1 MAEER
6 GGGDMM
12 TGKQTASR
20 EIRTAQAVREDAG
33 RYLRARLILNDL
45 REKHL
50 AGKITYDECKAL
62 RARTI
67 AGDVDGAVKGL
78 AMLLRKRE
86 LEGMG
91 L

>member
-1 MAEER
+1 MHRTEPV
-6 GGGDMM
+6 
-12 TGKQTASR
+12 SR
-20 EIRTAQAVREDAG
+20 EIRTAEAVREDAG

-50 AGKITYDECKAL
+50 AGKITFQQYSTMRGQAL
-62 RARTI
+62 

-78 AMLLRKRE
+78 AKVLRDRTV
-86 LEGMG
+86 EGMG

>member
-1 MAEER
+1 
-6 GGGDMM
+6 M
-12 TGKQTASR
+12 TGKQPVSR
-20 EIRTAQAVREDAG
+20 EIKTAEAVREDAS

-50 AGKITYDECKAL
+50 VGKITYDECKAL
-62 RARTI
+62 RARAI
-67 AGDVDGAVKGL
+67 EGDVDGAVKGL
-78 AMLLRKRE
+78 AILLRKRE

>member
-1 MAEER
+1 MHRTEPV
-6 GGGDMM
+6 
-12 TGKQTASR
+12 SR
-20 EIRTAQAVREDAG
+20 EIRTAEAVREDAG

-50 AGKITYDECKAL
+50 AGKITWQQYSTMRGQAL
-62 RARTI
+62 

-78 AMLLRKRE
+78 AKVLRDRE
-86 LEGMG
+86 MERMG

>member
-1 MAEER
+1 
-6 GGGDMM
+6 M
-12 TGKQTASR
+12 TGKQPVSR
-20 EIRTAQAVREDAG
+20 ENRTVQAVRDDAG

-45 REKHL
+45 PEKHL

-62 RARTI
+62 MARAI
-67 AGDVDGAVKGL
+67 EGDVDGAVKGL